1 MTKKNSSKIIS
12 VVHPICCGLD
22 VHKDMVSA
30 CIIITEPDG
39 EETFVVQEFSTFTDD
54 LFRLKSWLLNHG
66 CTIIAMESTSVYWRP
81 VHNVLEDT
89 LQVIL
94 VNARHVKNVPGR
106 KTDISDSMWLASLLR
121 IGVLKASFIPEKHI
135 RQIRELVTLRKSYIK
150 TLADYKRRVHKL
162 FETANIK
169 ISSVVSNLFGN
180 TGRNLII
187 RLIDTD
193 IEIKIEHVEACAEG
207 SLRRKVPEL
216 FRSIQGF
223 FEVHHRFQLKMMM
236 QTINHLEGEIKAIT
250 KRLDDMMLPH
260 KEMIEQLDRVPGI
273 DKKTAQSIIGHI
285 GDTLTAFRSDKALAS
300 WGGLCPGN
308 NESAGKRKS
317 GRSPVRKHPFKELMI
332 EIAWAAVRTKG
343 TYYKDKYHRLKTR
356 RGAKRAVVAIAHR
369 ITKAV
374 YHIIKHGKSFVD
386 LGDAYLMSKSTEK
399 RIKALKLRAR
409 HLGFNLVPVEVN

>member
-1 MTKKNSSKIIS
+1 MTKKNNNKIIS

-39 EETFVVQEFSTFTDD
+39 EENFVVQEFSTFTDD
-54 LFRLKSWLLNHG
+54 LFRLKSWLLNHS
-66 CTIIAMESTSVYWRP
+66 CTVIAMESTSVYWRP

-169 ISSVVSNLFGN
+169 ISSVVSNLFGK
-180 TGRNLII
+180 TGRNLIN

-223 FEVHHRFQLKMMM
+223 FEVHHCFQVKMMM

-250 KRLDDMMLPH
+250 KRLDDIMLPH

-317 GRSPVRKHPFKELMI
+317 GRSPVRKHLFKELMI

-356 RGAKRAVVAIAHR
+356 RGPKRAVVAIAHR

-409 HLGFNLVPVEVN
+409 HLGYNLVPVEAN